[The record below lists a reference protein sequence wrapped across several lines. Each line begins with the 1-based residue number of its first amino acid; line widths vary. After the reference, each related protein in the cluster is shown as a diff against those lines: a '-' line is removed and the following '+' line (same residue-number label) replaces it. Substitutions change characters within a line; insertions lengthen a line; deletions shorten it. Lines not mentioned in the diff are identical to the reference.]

1 MNKRMWGKMK
11 KLLCVM
17 LSVLLFALCMSACSG
32 QGGAMKTI
40 EKTGVLT
47 MMTAT
52 GFPPYE
58 YIDENGQPA
67 GVDIDL
73 AQMVADKLGVEL
85 EVLDMDFNLL
95 VDSLKGGKGQLI
107 AAAMSSTPERAS
119 QIDFSVAYHSD
130 GQCLMIPKGSEIQSA
145 DDLAGKIVTVQEATT
160 GHIYA
165 EEELGLEVLSFK
177 NAVECANAIM
187 NGKADAAVLDTI
199 TVDTLVAANPDQLDV
214 LPEPLTEEEYVLGI
228 AKGNDD
234 FLEIVNEVLSEA
246 LANGTVEELKEKHQ
260 EICKNL
266 QNAG

>member
-1 MNKRMWGKMK
+1 MKKVKMMK
-11 KLLCVM
+11 KLGA
-17 LSVLLFALCMSACSG
+17 VLLCAALMALCLTACGG
-32 QGGAMKTI
+32 QGESMKTI
-40 EKTGVLT
+40 EETGVLT

-67 GVDIDL
+67 GVDIDI
-73 AQMVADKLGVEL
+73 AQLVADKLGVEL
-85 EVLDMDFNLL
+85 QVLDMDFNLL

-107 AAAMSSTPERAS
+107 AAAMSSTPDRAS
-119 QIDFSVAYHSD
+119 QIDFSTQYHSD
-130 GQCLMIPKGSEIQSA
+130 GQCLMIPKGSDIAGA

-177 NAVECANAIM
+177 NAVECATAVM
-187 NGKADAAVLDTI
+187 GGKADAAVLDKI
-199 TVDTLVAANPDQLDV
+199 TVDTLVAANPDKLDV
-214 LPEPLTEEEYVLGI
+214 LPEMLTDEGYALGI
-228 AKGNDD
+228 AKGNED
-234 FLEIVNEVLSEA
+234 FLKVVNEVLEAA
-246 LANGTVEELKEKHQ
+246 LADGTIDELKEKHL